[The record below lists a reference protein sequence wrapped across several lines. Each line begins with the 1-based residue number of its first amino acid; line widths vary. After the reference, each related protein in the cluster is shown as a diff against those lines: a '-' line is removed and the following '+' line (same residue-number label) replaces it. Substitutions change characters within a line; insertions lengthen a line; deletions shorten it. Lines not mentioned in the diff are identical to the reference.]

1 MHVMHSGAY
10 CIRKRHTVSTLVSVW
25 VTVGKVWVTGPFMVE
40 NGSVSVKSVWKSVEK
55 CEKVQNLSSKIEGL
69 KCGFLIFHSR
79 IRLTELWFWWHSCN
93 GIFASTVFS
102 QFSIVLY
109 SSLQFS
115 IVLYSSSTVF
125 LQFSTVFSK
134 FSILYIQFSTRPPFY
149 LWSRLISTVLL
160 TVAPSR

>member
-1 MHVMHSGAY
+1 
-10 CIRKRHTVSTLVSVW
+10 
-25 VTVGKVWVTGPFMVE
+25 MVE

-115 IVLYSSSTVF
+115 TVLYSS
-125 LQFSTVFSK
+125 LQFIY
-134 FSILYIQFSTRPPFY
+134 SIP
-149 LWSRLISTVLL
+149 TVLYCIL
-160 TVAPSR
+160 KVLYTVYTVLY